1 MSETVNWSISAQV
14 KSGPSQSASAALNV
28 DAYDK
33 IEAEVAPGGTTT
45 VAVVPAGSTVRF
57 LFIKA
62 SAYNT
67 LTYDVTGGETGI
79 VLDAAQLFNGAGA
92 VALLDAVPGSLVFHH
107 NNAAGAATTVEIL
120 AGRDAAS

>member
-79 VLDAAQLFNGAGA
+79 VLDAAQL
-92 VALLDAVPGSLVFHH
+92 LSLIHISEP
-107 NNAAGAATTVEIL
+107 T
-120 AGRDAAS
+120 RPY